1 MLAEHDVVRLEDVIY
16 YFYNYKENMV
26 YSLKIA

>member
-16 YFYNYKENMV
+16 YRYNYKENMV